1 MDTRPIGVFDSGLGG
16 LTAVKELECLLPDE
30 KIVYFGDTGRVP
42 YGTKGSDTIKKYA
55 LQDIRFLRTFD
66 VKAIVIACG
75 TVSSVAFETVSR
87 EFSLPI
93 IGVVE
98 PTAAAAVSK
107 TKSGNIG
114 VIATSATISTGCYE
128 REILNL
134 MPNAKIMSR
143 ACPMFVPLVENGYFT
158 DNNQVATIIAHEY
171 LDGFK
176 GKIDTLILGCTHY
189 PLLSGII
196 KKVLPGVTL
205 INSGYE
211 TALRATDILKESNSL
226 SDTKETQPTRFFV
239 SDRANDFQKLSAI
252 FLEHEVTGSV
262 EKIDIEKF

>member
-16 LTAVKELECLLPDE
+16 LTAVKELERLLPDE

-42 YGTKGSDTIKKYA
+42 YGTKGSDTIIKYA

-75 TVSSVAFETVSR
+75 TVSSVAFNTVSR

-98 PTAAAAVSK
+98 PTAAAAAAK

-114 VIATSATISTGCYE
+114 VIATAATISTGCYE
-128 REILNL
+128 REILKL
-134 MPNAKIMSR
+134 MPKAKIMSR

-158 DNNQVATIIAHEY
+158 DNSEVATIIAHEY
-171 LDGFK
+171 LDDFK
-176 GKIDTLILGCTHY
+176 GKVDTLILGCTHY

-196 KKVLPGVTL
+196 KKILPDVTL

-211 TALRATDILKESNSL
+211 TALKAADIMKENILL
-226 SDTKETQPTRFFV
+226 SEKANNEPTRFFV
-239 SDRANDFQKLSAI
+239 SDRASDFTKLSAI

>member
-16 LTAVKELECLLPDE
+16 LTAVKELERLLPDE

-42 YGTKGSDTIKKYA
+42 YGTKGSDTITKYA
-55 LQDIRFLRTFD
+55 SQDIRFLRTFD

-75 TVSSVAFETVSR
+75 TVSSVAYSIVSR

-98 PTAAAAVSK
+98 PTAAAAVNK
-107 TKSGNIG
+107 TQTGKIG
-114 VIATSATISTGCYE
+114 VIATAATISTGCYE
-128 REILNL
+128 REILKL
-134 MPNAKIMSR
+134 MPEAKIMSR

-158 DNNQVATIIAHEY
+158 DNNEVATIIAHEY

-176 GKIDTLILGCTHY
+176 GKVDTLILGCTHY

-196 KKVLPGVTL
+196 KKVIPDVTL

-211 TALRATDILKESNSL
+211 TALRAADIMRENGLLTNNS
-226 SDTKETQPTRFFV
+226 TCEPTRFFV
-239 SDRANDFQKLSAI
+239 SDRTNDFAKLSGI
-252 FLEHEVTGSV
+252 FLEHEITGSV
-262 EKIDIEKF
+262 EKTDIERF